1 MERPMRKSD
10 GPKGFSHSS
19 EPQPHKAR
27 TQAILREHPEVRE
40 EIGKNPWSFAL
51 ILLLVAIQFALA
63 WWLRDR
69 PWWAILLVAYTAG
82 AVADHGLFVLVHE
95 CAHNLIFRKTVPN
108 TLAGITANLPSVIP
122 TSVSF
127 KRYHLKHHSYQG
139 VYELDA
145 DLPSEWEAKLV
156 GNSPVRKAV
165 WLLLFPIFQMLRA
178 FRIKEVSLFDRWQV
192 FNMVVIF
199 AVDAAVLAV
208 LGPRAFL
215 YLLTAVFFSVGLHPV
230 GARWIQRHWLVED
243 EQETYSYYGRMNTLA
258 FNVGFHNEHHDFP
271 SIPWNHLPKI
281 KATAPEYYSE
291 LKSHAS
297 WSRLLLQFVFDP
309 SLTLFS
315 RMVRERQGHSA
326 SRAAAEIRRTGE
338 AGRSP
343 PDPEPLRPAAA
354 EGAQG

>member
-1 MERPMRKSD
+1 MRKSD
-10 GPKGFSHSS
+10 GPTGFSHSS
-19 EPQPHKAR
+19 QPHPHKAR
-27 TQAILREHPEVRE
+27 TKAILRAHPEVRA

-51 ILLLVAIQFALA
+51 VVLLVAIQFALA
-63 WWLRDR
+63 WWLRDK
-69 PWWAILLVAYTAG
+69 PWWAILLVAYTVG

-95 CAHNLIFRKTVPN
+95 VAHNLIFKKTVSN
-108 TLAGITANLPSVIP
+108 ILAGITANLPSVIP
-122 TSVSF
+122 TAISF

-145 DLPSEWEAKLV
+145 DLPSEWEARLV
-156 GNSPVRKAV
+156 GNSPIRKAT

-178 FRIKEVSLFDRWQV
+178 FRIKEVSLFDRWQL

-199 AVDAAVLAV
+199 AVDAAVLVV

-215 YLLTAVFFSVGLHPV
+215 YLLAAVFFSVGLHPV

-243 EQETYSYYGRMNTLA
+243 EQETYSYYGAMNTLA

-271 SIPWNHLPKI
+271 SIPWNRLPKV
-281 KATAPEYYSE
+281 KEEAPEYYRE

-315 RMVRERQGHSA
+315 RMVRDRQGHSA
-326 SRAAAEIRRTGE
+326 RRTAAEIRRTMDGAPRAAE
-338 AGRSP
+338 S
-343 PDPEPLRPAAA
+343 EPLHPATAD
-354 EGAQG
+354 GTRG